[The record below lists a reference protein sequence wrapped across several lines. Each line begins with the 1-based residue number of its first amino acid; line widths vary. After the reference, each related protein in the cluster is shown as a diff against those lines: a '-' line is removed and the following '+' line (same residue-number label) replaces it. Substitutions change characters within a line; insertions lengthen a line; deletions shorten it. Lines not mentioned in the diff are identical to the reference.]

1 MSEPTPSSRP
11 RILIADDHQLVLERV
26 GALLRPRFDV
36 IGMVH
41 DGRELILEAM
51 RSNPDVIVVDISMPE
66 LDGIQA
72 VHQLREKGSTAK
84 LVFLT
89 IHWEDEFVRTCFAEG
104 ALGYVLKTRMRSDLI
119 PAINAAL
126 SDHSFVSAN

>member
-1 MSEPTPSSRP
+1 
-11 RILIADDHQLVLERV
+11 
-26 GALLRPRFDV
+26 
-36 IGMVH
+36 MVH
-41 DGRELILEAM
+41 NGRELITEAV
-51 RSNPDVIVVDISMPE
+51 RLNPDVIVVDISMPE

-89 IHWEDEFVRTCFAEG
+89 IHWEDEFVRACFAEG
-104 ALGYVLKTRMRSDLI
+104 ALGYVLKARMRSDLI

-126 SDHSFVSAN
+126 SNQSFVSAS

>member
-1 MSEPTPSSRP
+1 MNEQASSSRP

-26 GALLRPRFDV
+26 GALLRSRFDV

-41 DGRELILEAM
+41 NGRELIVETL
-51 RSNPDVIVVDISMPE
+51 RLNPDVIVVDISMPE

-72 VHQLREKGSTAK
+72 VHELREQGSTAK

-89 IHWEDEFVRTCFAEG
+89 IHREDEFVRTCFAEG
-104 ALGYVLKTRMRSDLI
+104 ALGYVLKARMRSDLI

-126 SDHSFVSAN
+126 SNQSFVSAS

>member
-1 MSEPTPSSRP
+1 MNEQVSSGRP
-11 RILIADDHQLVLERV
+11 RVLIADDHQLVLERV
-26 GALLRPRFDV
+26 AALLRSRFDV

-41 DGRELILEAM
+41 NGRELIAEAM
-51 RSNPDVIVVDISMPE
+51 RLNPDVVVVDISMPE

-84 LVFLT
+84 MVFLT

-104 ALGYVLKTRMRSDLI
+104 ALGYVLKAHMKSDLI
-119 PAINAAL
+119 PAIDAAL
-126 SDHSFVSAN
+126 SNLTFVSAN

>member
-1 MSEPTPSSRP
+1 MNEPTSFSRP

-26 GALLRPRFDV
+26 GTLLRSRFEV

-41 DGRELILEAM
+41 NGRELITEAV
-51 RSNPDVIVVDISMPE
+51 RLNPDVIVVDISMPE

-89 IHWEDEFVRTCFAEG
+89 IHWEDEFVRACFAEG
-104 ALGYVLKTRMRSDLI
+104 ALGYVLKARMRSDLI

-126 SDHSFVSAN
+126 SNQSFVSAS

>member
-1 MSEPTPSSRP
+1 MNEQASSGRA

-26 GALLRPRFDV
+26 AALLRSRFDV

-41 DGRELILEAM
+41 NGLELIVETM
-51 RSNPDVIVVDISMPE
+51 RLRPDVIVVDISMPE

-72 VHQLREKGSTAK
+72 VHQLRDKGSTAK
-84 LVFLT
+84 PVFLT

-104 ALGYVLKTRMRSDLI
+104 ALGYVLKAYMKSDLI
-119 PAINAAL
+119 PAIDAAL
-126 SDHSFVSAN
+126 SNRSFVSSS